1 MPDGGALGQAWRSL
15 RVRTTVAATVV
26 TAVAVAL
33 AGWLL
38 VRSVEDTQIAEL
50 RDRAEAQ
57 VAEVEARLEAG
68 ADPQDAVDAATAAG
82 PPGFVEV
89 VDDKGK
95 TVAAGPTLTVDG
107 QQAAI
112 AIEGEA
118 GTLVYRSS
126 GSVPGLPPPGTAG
139 EPSGDVE
146 VGTESQS
153 TRLLSPTVVSARRLE
168 QIHREVDTPTGRY
181 SVVAAAPVDE
191 VARSV
196 DAVRRGLWV
205 GLPALVALVALA
217 AWRLVGRALRPVEA
231 IRAQVD
237 EISGT
242 TIHRRVPEPDS
253 GDEIGRLART
263 MNAMLGRL
271 EAASTQ
277 QRRFVSDASHEL
289 RSPVAAIRA
298 DLEVALTE
306 GDAADWPNV
315 AQAVLAEE
323 SRLEGLLADLL
334 ILASGDERVRPPAG
348 GPVDLAAVARDV
360 AERPRRVPVDLVAV
374 GAGPLPV
381 AGSGAELGRVVTN
394 LVDNA
399 ARHARARVEV
409 TVGRV
414 PGPGEPTRWR
424 LAVDD
429 DGPGV
434 PAGER
439 ERVFERFTR
448 LDDARARDAGGAG
461 LGLAVVR
468 SIVGRHRGAA
478 WVEDGPL
485 GGARFVVELPA
496 AGRVPAPA

>member
-1 MPDGGALGQAWRSL
+1 MPDRGALGLAWRSL
-15 RVRTTVAATVV
+15 RVRTTVAAAAV

-38 VRSVEDTQIAEL
+38 VRSVEDTQIGEL

-68 ADPQDAVDAATAAG
+68 LAPQDAVDAAMAAG

-89 VDDKGK
+89 VDEDGN

-126 GSVPGLPPPGTAG
+126 GSVPAVPPPGAAG
-139 EPSGDVE
+139 EPSGDV
-146 VGTESQS
+146 VGTEPQS
-153 TRLLSPTVVSARRLE
+153 TRLLPPTVISTRRLE
-168 QIHREVDTPTGRY
+168 RIHREVDTPTGRY

-242 TIHRRVPEPDS
+242 TIHRRVPEPGS

-289 RSPVAAIRA
+289 RSPVAGIRA
-298 DLEVALTE
+298 DLEVALAE
-306 GDAADWPNV
+306 GGAADWPGV
-315 AQAVLAEE
+315 ARAVLAEE

-334 ILASGDERVRPPAG
+334 ILASGDEEARPPAG
-348 GPVDLAAVARDV
+348 GPVDLAAVAREV
-360 AERPRRVPVDLVAV
+360 AERPRRVPVDLVPV

-414 PGPGEPTRWR
+414 PGPGEPTCWR

-434 PAGER
+434 PAGDR

>member
-1 MPDGGALGQAWRSL
+1 MPDGGALRRASRSL
-15 RVRTTVAATVV
+15 RVRTTAAAAAV

-38 VRSVEDTQIAEL
+38 VRSVEDTQIGEL

-68 ADPQDAVDAATAAG
+68 RAPQDAVDAAMAAG

-89 VDDKGK
+89 VDQDGN

-118 GTLVYRSS
+118 GTLVDRSS
-126 GSVPGLPPPGTAG
+126 GSVSVVPPPGAAG
-139 EPSGDVE
+139 EPSGDV
-146 VGTESQS
+146 VGTEPQS
-153 TRLLSPTVVSARRLE
+153 TRLLPPTVISTRRLE
-168 QIHREVDTPTGRY
+168 RIHREVDTPTGRY

-205 GLPALVALVALA
+205 GLPALVALVTLA

-242 TIHRRVPEPDS
+242 TIHRRVPEPGS

-298 DLEVALTE
+298 DLEVALAE
-306 GDAADWPNV
+306 GGAADWPGV
-315 AQAVLAEE
+315 ARAVLAEE

-334 ILASGDERVRPPAG
+334 ILASGDEEARPPAG
-348 GPVDLAAVARDV
+348 GPVDLAAVAREV
-360 AERPRRVPVDLVAV
+360 AERPRRVPVDLVPV

-414 PGPGEPTRWR
+414 PGPGEPTCWR

-434 PAGER
+434 PVGDR

-468 SIVGRHRGAA
+468 SIVGRHRGVA

>member
-1 MPDGGALGQAWRSL
+1 MPDRGALGLAWRSL
-15 RVRTTVAATVV
+15 RVRTTVAAAAV

-38 VRSVEDTQIAEL
+38 VRSVEDTQIGEL

-57 VAEVEARLEAG
+57 VAAVEARLEAG
-68 ADPQDAVDAATAAG
+68 LAPQDAVDAAMAAG

-89 VDDKGK
+89 VDEDGN
-95 TVAAGPTLTVDG
+95 TVAVGPTLTVGG

-126 GSVPGLPPPGTAG
+126 GSVPAVPPPGAAG
-139 EPSGDVE
+139 EPSGDV

-153 TRLLSPTVVSARRLE
+153 TRLLPPTVISTRRLE
-168 QIHREVDTPTGRY
+168 RIHREVDTPTGRY

-242 TIHRRVPEPDS
+242 TIHRRVPEPGS

-289 RSPVAAIRA
+289 RSPVAGIRA
-298 DLEVALTE
+298 DLEVALAE
-306 GDAADWPNV
+306 GGAADWPGV
-315 AQAVLAEE
+315 ARAVLAEE

-334 ILASGDERVRPPAG
+334 ILASGDEEARPPAG
-348 GPVDLAAVARDV
+348 GPVDLAAVAREV
-360 AERPRRVPVDLVAV
+360 AERPRRVPVDLVPV

-414 PGPGEPTRWR
+414 PGPGEPTCWR